1 MIFST
6 FSVHYSEYL
15 CIFAIR
21 NFNIS
26 IMATT
31 FVLLNKEAKGTVPL
45 YIRIQH
51 PAPKINIRVKTDLSV
66 PAEKW
71 RLDRNGAAWANYIKS
86 ETGAHVNTKI
96 EQIRNAVDSRLKE
109 GQVLTSDDVKKI
121 CNDIIYREEREE
133 QLRQEEA
140 KRRAEEEAKRM
151 TLSKY
156 IDQYVK
162 DIFSGARQ
170 TERGNNFAH
179 GTAKTF
185 RESMTVWKTF
195 QKETQT
201 IYDFNDI
208 DITVYFKYTEW
219 MKNRHYSINTIGKHI
234 ANLKSILRCAE
245 SEGYNQNQKFKDK
258 RFKGTR
264 VEVDSIYLTKEDLEK
279 FCAVDLSKMPVG
291 YQQARDIFLVGCW
304 TSQRVSDYN
313 NISRDAIQSYTK
325 RAIVDVPDP
334 EHPGKIK
341 AEIQTR
347 EVMYINI
354 RQHKTGAKVAVPC
367 SSELKTILERYN
379 YQMPHLA
386 DQVIN
391 RYIKEIGKMAGI
403 DEMIE
408 MVETKGGNKTTV
420 KYEKYKLIHSHT
432 ARRTGATLMYL
443 AGMDVYDIMKIT
455 GHSSPNMLKKYIK
468 ADQLEVVDKI
478 IDKYNYFD

>member
-1 MIFST
+1 
-6 FSVHYSEYL
+6 
-15 CIFAIR
+15 
-21 NFNIS
+21 
-26 IMATT
+26 MATT
-31 FVLLNKEAKGTVPL
+31 FVLLNKEAKGIVPL

-51 PAPKINIRVKTDLSV
+51 PEPKINIRVKTDLSV

-71 RLDRNGAAWANYIKS
+71 RLNRNGAAWANYIQS
-86 ETGAHVNTKI
+86 ESGSYVMAKM
-96 EQIRNAVDSRLKE
+96 EDIRTAVDSRLRE
-109 GQVLTSDDVKKI
+109 GKALSIDEVKKI
-121 CNDIIYREEREE
+121 CNEIIYREERDE

-140 KRRAEEEAKRM
+140 RRLAEAEAKRM

-156 IDQYVK
+156 IKLYIEE
-162 DIFSGARQ
+162 IFSGARQ
-170 TERGNNFAH
+170 TDKGSNFAY
-179 GTAKTF
+179 GTAKSL
-185 RESMTVWKTF
+185 RESMTVWATF
-195 QKETQT
+195 QKETKKT
-201 IYDFNDI
+201 YDFDDI
-208 DITVYFKYTEW
+208 DMPLYFKYTEW
-219 MKNRHYSINTIGKHI
+219 MKARNYAINTVGKHI
-234 ANLKSILRCAE
+234 KNLKSILRCAE

-304 TSQRVSDYN
+304 TAQRVSDYN
-313 NISRDAIQSYTK
+313 NITRDAIQSYTK
-325 RAIVDVPDP
+325 RTIVDVPDP
-334 EHPGKIK
+334 ENPGKTK
-341 AEIQTR
+341 PEIQTR

-367 SSELKTILERYN
+367 STELKNILERYN

-391 RYIKEIGKMAGI
+391 RYIKEIGKMAGL
-403 DEMIE
+403 DEMVE
-408 MVETKGGNKTTV
+408 MVETKGGTKTTV